1 MCISGGKKNSR
12 CEDSKAETSLVLVEE
27 HTMAASKSDAKA
39 QVGNEART
47 VGRAQMACCPGPWN
61 WIWINP
67 IGFGLWSKTSGR
79 QVSNRIWFMFK
90 R

>member
-1 MCISGGKKNSR
+1 MQGPFILGIQGRPFLGAECGLRLKTEKKINIRMCISGGKKNSR

-47 VGRAQMACCPGPWN
+47 VGRAQMACCPGP
-61 WIWINP
+61 
-67 IGFGLWSKTSGR
+67 
-79 QVSNRIWFMFK
+79 
-90 R
+90 